1 MCLKNDAFSKLNNV
15 SKMVLDFYKK
25 LQQILQSEKRLVL
38 MVVIANEGSSPGR
51 KGFKMLVTKSQMYG
65 TIGGGIMEHK
75 LVEYAQSLLD
85 KPIFEPFIKH
95 QIHDK
100 SALKDQSGMICSGQ
114 QTIAFFDITLD
125 FLILIEQILT
135 EKNFEITYNNF
146 GINVSAVNKEWSFSE
161 TNTFPQK
168 VYIIGGGHV
177 GLALSDV
184 LSRMDFEIHILDHRE
199 NLNTM
204 EVNNFVTTKQ
214 TIEFEE
220 IGNYIPEGEN
230 SYIVIMSFGYRT
242 DDVIIRQLINKDFN
256 YIGMLGS
263 KEKIATLFRNMISD
277 GFDKDRIAKV
287 YAPIGI
293 DIKSETTQEIA
304 ISIAA
309 QLIRVKNQNR

>member
-1 MCLKNDAFSKLNNV
+1 
-15 SKMVLDFYKK
+15 MVLDFYKK

-51 KGFKMLVTKSQMYG
+51 KGFKMAITKDGMFG

-75 LVEYAQSLLD
+75 LVEYAQSLLN
-85 KPIFEPFIKH
+85 KPSFQPFIKH

-100 SALKDQSGMICSGQ
+100 SASKDQSGMICSGQ
-114 QTIAFFDITLD
+114 QTIAFYDITAD
-125 FLILIEQILT
+125 FLPLVNQVLT
-135 EKNFEITYNNF
+135 EENFKITYNNF
-146 GINVSAVNKEWSFSE
+146 GINSPSENPEWSFSE
-161 TNTFPQK
+161 TNSLPQK
-168 VYIIGGGHV
+168 VYIVGGGHV
-177 GLALSDV
+177 GLALSEV
-184 LSRMDFEIHILDHRE
+184 LSRMDFEIHILDHRD

-204 EVNNFVTTKQ
+204 MQNNFVHAKQ

-220 IGNYIPEGEN
+220 IGKYIPEGN
-230 SYIVIMSFGYRT
+230 DVYVVIMSFGYRT
-242 DDVIIRQLINKDFN
+242 DDIIIRKLINKDFK

-263 KEKIATLFRNMISD
+263 KEKIATLFSKMVED
-277 GFDKDRIAKV
+277 GFDKDHIAKV

-304 ISIAA
+304 ISVAA

>member
-1 MCLKNDAFSKLNNV
+1 
-15 SKMVLDFYKK
+15 MVLDFYKK

-51 KGFKMLVTKSQMYG
+51 KGFKMLVTKTQMFG

-75 LVEYAQSLLD
+75 LVEFAETLLD
-85 KPIFEPFIKH
+85 KPTFEPFIKR

-100 SALKDQSGMICSGQ
+100 SAPKDQSGMICSGQ
-114 QTIAFFDITLD
+114 QTVAFYDITAE
-125 FLILIEQILT
+125 FLPIVLQILT
-135 EKNFEITYNNF
+135 EKDFAISYTNF
-146 GINVSAVNKEWSFSE
+146 GINVTAENTEWSFIE
-161 TNTFPQK
+161 TNSLVQK
-168 VYIIGGGHV
+168 AYIIGGGHV
-177 GLALSDV
+177 GLALSEV

-204 EVNNFVTTKQ
+204 LANNSVTTRQ
-214 TIEFEE
+214 TVEFEE

-230 SYIVIMSFGYRT
+230 SYVVIMSFGYRT
-242 DDVIIRQLINKDFN
+242 DDVIIRQLINKDFL

-263 KEKIATLFRNMISD
+263 KEKIATLFQNMIAD
-277 GFDKDRIAKV
+277 GFDKDRIARV

-304 ISIAA
+304 ISVAA

>member
-1 MCLKNDAFSKLNNV
+1 MIIN
-15 SKMVLDFYKK
+15 FYKK
-25 LQQILQSEKRLVL
+25 LSETIQSEKRLVM

-51 KGFKMLVTKSQMYG
+51 KGFKMAVAKNVMFG

-85 KPIFEPFIKH
+85 KPSFEPFIKH
-95 QIHDK
+95 QVHDK
-100 SALKDQSGMICSGQ
+100 SAPKNQSGMICSGQ
-114 QTIAFFDITLD
+114 QTIAFYDSTVS
-125 FLILIEQILT
+125 FLPLVNQILT
-135 EKNFEITYNNF
+135 KENFRITYNNF
-146 GINVSAVNKEWSFSE
+146 GVNVPAENEEWSFTE
-161 TNTFPQK
+161 TNILPQK

-177 GLALSDV
+177 GLALSEA
-184 LSRMDFEIHILDHRE
+184 LSKLDFEVHILDHRE

-204 EVNNFVTTKQ
+204 IKNRFVHSRQTVNLEQIDT
-214 TIEFEE
+214 
-220 IGNYIPEGEN
+220 YIPEGTDV
-230 SYIVIMSFGYRT
+230 YVIIMSFGYRT
-242 DDVIIRQLINKDFN
+242 DDVIIRKLINKNFK

-263 KEKIATLFRNMISD
+263 KEKIATLFQSMIAD
-277 GFDKDRIAKV
+277 GFDKDRIAQV

>member
-1 MCLKNDAFSKLNNV
+1 
-15 SKMVLDFYKK
+15 MVLDFYKK
-25 LQQILQSEKRLVL
+25 VEEVLQSEKRLVL

-51 KGFKMLVTKSQMYG
+51 KGFKMLVTKTQMYG

-85 KPIFEPFIKH
+85 KPSFEPFIKH

-100 SALKDQSGMICSGQ
+100 SESKDQSGMICSGQ
-114 QTIAFFDITLD
+114 QTIAFYDITTA
-125 FLILIEQILT
+125 FLLLVEQILT
-135 EKNFEITYNNF
+135 ESNFAITYNNL
-146 GINVSAVNKEWSFSE
+146 GINVVSANTEWSFTE
-161 TNTFPQK
+161 TTSLFQK

-177 GLALSDV
+177 GLALSEV
-184 LSRMDFEIHILDHRE
+184 LSRMDFEIHMLDHRE

-204 EVNNFVTTKQ
+204 EQNHFVTTKD
-214 TIEFEE
+214 TIDFEE
-220 IGNYIPEGEN
+220 TGKYIPEGDN
-230 SYIVIMSFGYRT
+230 IYVVIMSFGYRT
-242 DDVIIRQLINKDFN
+242 DDVIIRQLINKDFL

-263 KEKIATLFRNMISD
+263 KEKIATLFQSLVTD
-277 GFDKDRIAKV
+277 GFDKERIARV

-304 ISIAA
+304 ISVAA

>member
-1 MCLKNDAFSKLNNV
+1 MT
-15 SKMVLDFYKK
+15 LDFYKK

-75 LVEYAQSLLD
+75 LVEFAESLLD
-85 KPIFEPFIKH
+85 KPTFVPFIKH

-100 SALKDQSGMICSGQ
+100 SAPKDQSGMICSGQ
-114 QTIAFFDITLD
+114 QTIAFYDIMAD
-125 FLILIEQILT
+125 FLPLVNQILT
-135 EKNFEITYNNF
+135 EKDFVITYSNL
-146 GINVSAVNKEWSFSE
+146 GINIPDENAEWSFTE
-161 TNTFPQK
+161 TNSLVQK
-168 VYIIGGGHV
+168 VYIIGGGHI
-177 GLALSDV
+177 GLALSEV

-204 EVNNFVTTKQ
+204 VANNFVTTKQ
-214 TIEFEE
+214 TVEFEE
-220 IGNYIPEGEN
+220 IEKYIPEGGN
-230 SYIVIMSFGYRT
+230 SYVVIMSFGYRT
-242 DDVIIRQLINKDFN
+242 DDVIIRQLINKNFK
-256 YIGMLGS
+256 YVGLLGS
-263 KEKIATLFRNMISD
+263 KEKIATLFQNMISD

-304 ISIAA
+304 ISVAA